1 MTKGLGD
8 KEVDFQAKLREE
20 RMDVYEEKEFSAFDY
35 KSELPLFD
43 RSDIRSHMTRL
54 ARVNETLCIMLC
66 IDGVSFHR
74 FSLKHQRHLDSD
86 LKQIRDLLFHNN
98 GKGIKAALGAVARMV
113 D

>member
-1 MTKGLGD
+1 MADGLSG

-20 RMDVYEEKEFSAFDY
+20 RMDVYKKKEFSAFDY
-35 KSELPLFD
+35 RSALPLFD
-43 RSDIRSHMTRL
+43 RSEIQEHMTRL
-54 ARVNETLCIMLC
+54 TRVNETLCIMLC